1 MNPLIDLPVEVLERC
16 ARFGELRTFH
26 GLVVVLGH
34 SRRPTAAALKR
45 SVRDD
50 RLSPSA
56 LFSDARKVR
65 MTFTDTHPYSQRRG
79 ERVSCRISD
88 RSPPLHECL
97 TALERAARADDYYD
111 WEEAADGSTTRTTSR
126 R

>member
-1 MNPLIDLPVEVLERC
+1 MDFILRACALRRDVSPPPPPPPPPAEPVARRLRFRRLTRSPVNPLLDLPVEVLERC

-56 LFSDARKVR
+56 LFSDAP
-65 MTFTDTHPYSQRRG
+65 MARRQG
-79 ERVSCRISD
+79 GCPEGFV
-88 RSPPLHECL
+88 
-97 TALERAARADDYYD
+97 A
-111 WEEAADGSTTRTTSR
+111 
-126 R
+126 